1 MNLPF
6 IPSVA
11 AAEHLELTPAGVRA
25 GFDSGHPET
34 SVREMYSGG
43 GIDVGVWEC
52 TPGGWAI
59 ENRPNTEICWIV
71 SGTGVITDADGT
83 QRQLVPGTVLTL
95 PKGWSGRWDIT
106 QTLRKVYVI
115 VA

>member
-1 MNLPF
+1 MTI

-11 AAEHLELTPAGVRA
+11 AAETIELEPAGVRA
-25 GFDSGHPET
+25 GADSGNPET
-34 SVREMYSGG
+34 SAREISSGN

-52 TPGGWAI
+52 TPGGWPV
-59 ENRPNTEICWIV
+59 ENRPNTEVCSIV

-83 QRQLVPGTVLTL
+83 KRQLEPGSVLTL

-106 QTLRKVYVI
+106 STLRKVYVI

>member
-1 MNLPF
+1 MTIS

-11 AAEHLELTPAGVRA
+11 APETIELEPADVREGA
-25 GFDSGHPET
+25 DSGYPEI
-34 SVREMYSGG
+34 SVKEISSAN

-52 TPGGWAI
+52 TPGGWPI
-59 ENRPNTEICWIV
+59 ENRPNTEVCFIV

-83 QRQLVPGTVLTL
+83 KRQLAPGSILTL

-106 QTLRKVYVI
+106 STLRKVYVI

>member
-1 MNLPF
+1 MTT

-11 AAEHLELTPAGVRA
+11 AAETIELEPTGVRA
-25 GFDSGHPET
+25 GADSGTPET
-34 SVREMYSGG
+34 SAREISSGN

-59 ENRPNTEICWIV
+59 ENRPNTEVCSIV

-83 QRQLVPGTVLTL
+83 KRQLMPGSVLTL

-106 QTLRKVYVI
+106 STLRKVYII
-115 VA
+115 VD